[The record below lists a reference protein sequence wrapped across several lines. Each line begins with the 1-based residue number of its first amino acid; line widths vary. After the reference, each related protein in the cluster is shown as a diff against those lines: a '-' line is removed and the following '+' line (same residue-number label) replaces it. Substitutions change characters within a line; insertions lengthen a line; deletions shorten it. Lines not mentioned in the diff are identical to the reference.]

1 MSQRLQLRLA
11 YNGERFSGWQ
21 IQPDKRTVQGVLS
34 DAIRGVCGESII
46 PKGSSRTDAGVHAA
60 DQVASFITTKKFS
73 PDVWRRAINA
83 HLPNDVVVLRSS
95 EADPSFNPITDAE
108 KKRYRY
114 RIHDGEVRPVL
125 ARPFVWQWNSRLS
138 VSAMQNA
145 ASCLI
150 GEHDFSSFENPS
162 SPRVSKVRTI
172 HDITIQRHTGGEYE
186 ADNEV
191 WIEIEGNGFLYNMVR
206 IIAGTL
212 LMVGSGKRPETWASR
227 VLADKQ
233 RTSAGPTAPAHGL
246 LLLQITLKPQL
257 AAALH
262 APSS

>member
-21 IQPDKRTVQGVLS
+21 IQPDKRTVQGVLR
-34 DAIRGVCGESII
+34 DAIRGVCGETIV
-46 PKGSSRTDAGVHAA
+46 PKGSSRTDAGVHAV
-60 DQVASFITTKKFS
+60 DQVASFTTTKKFS

-95 EADPSFNPITDAE
+95 EVGPSFNPTADAE

-125 ARPFVWQWNSRLS
+125 ARPFVWQWRSRLNIP
-138 VSAMQNA
+138 AMQKA
-145 ASCLI
+145 ASCLV

-162 SPRVSKVRTI
+162 SPRASKVRTI
-172 HDITIQRHTGGEYE
+172 HDITIQRRTGGEYE

-212 LMVGSGKRPETWASR
+212 LMVGNGKRPETWASM
-227 VLADKQ
+227 VLADRQ

-246 LLLQITLKPQL
+246 LLLQITLKPQP
-257 AAALH
+257 AATLH